1 MGWTDTYV
9 LRGAL
14 GMFLGQAGSVVRLP
28 QLRSY
33 SLNSGHARI
42 SSPHAPR
49 YSPSTPNRRVIGHSV
64 PRGIVGPRKHAYHFL
79 STITFESCDFQLDL
93 KATETHRSADGS
105 FRRAVTEMEHISQN
119 NCSTPNPFSYLEPG

>member
-1 MGWTDTYV
+1 MPRWDGRTLTCSEV
-9 LRGAL
+9 

-49 YSPSTPNRRVIGHSV
+49 YSPSTPNRRVIGRSV
-64 PRGIVGPRKHAYHFL
+64 PRGIVGPRQHAYHFL

-93 KATETHRSADGS
+93 KATETRRSADGD
-105 FRRAVTEMEHISQN
+105 FRRAVTEMEHISIATIVAHPAR
-119 NCSTPNPFSYLEPG
+119 SLT